1 MSLTAIV
8 PTWRRPGVTAGTVER
23 LLVELDAGDECLV
36 VAQGT
41 PEERHAVREAL
52 AGIRR
57 DETGRTPQGI
67 GLRILEQEHSS
78 RCEARNRALRTAH
91 GRWIA
96 FLDDDTVPRPGW
108 RSALLAPLE
117 EGRAE
122 VTAGR
127 LWEEPDRTTNAP
139 RAVGG
144 WLTWT
149 GHTRRN
155 YRTDRSG
162 PTGLAPSG
170 NMALGRALALR
181 AGGFDEGFGGAE
193 IYEDVEFSERLR
205 RMGARIVYAPQAEVD
220 HLAVRTGP
228 WWEGVH
234 LEREVDRA
242 RHMSLLLRRHRP
254 LGWPLMAAAY
264 LAAAAWKVVRGRVPA
279 ALLPRTCVA
288 LLRGLAPVPRPG
300 PLAGA
305 EEEET
310 R

>member
-1 MSLTAIV
+1 MSLTAVI
-8 PTWRRPGVTAGTVER
+8 PTWRRPEVTAGTVR
-23 LLVELDAGDECLV
+23 GLFVELDAGDECLV
-36 VAQGT
+36 VAQGG
-41 PEERHAVREAL
+41 PDERRAVVTAL
-52 AGIRR
+52 SGIRR
-57 DETGRTPQGI
+57 DGAGRTPQGI
-67 GLRILEQEHSS
+67 WLRVLEQEHPS
-78 RCEARNRALRTAH
+78 RCAARNRALRAAR

-108 RSALLAPLE
+108 RSALLAPLL

-122 VTAGR
+122 VVAGR

-170 NMALGRALALR
+170 NMALGRALAR
-181 AGGFDEGFGGAE
+181 KAGGFDEGFGGAE

-205 RMGARIVYAPQAEVD
+205 RMGARVVYAPQAEVD

-228 WWEGVH
+228 WWEGVY
-234 LEREVDRA
+234 LEREIDRA
-242 RHMSLLLRRHRP
+242 RHMSLIFRRHRP
-254 LGWPLMAAAY
+254 FGWPLMAAAY
-264 LAAAAWKVVRGRVPA
+264 LAAAAWKAMRGRAPA
-279 ALLPRTCVA
+279 ALLPRTGSA

-300 PLAGA
+300 PLTGT